1 MKKNIKG
8 VLIIKKLSIFLTVL
22 ILLVFSS
29 IRENSKVS
37 KVERLDYEN
46 FLKEHPF
53 NNRPHMSK
61 RDWKKKYAK
70 KDRPDLAAE
79 QNFLMTLD
87 PATGQVPRERLIQ
100 VFEQAEISRLS
111 RAVTV
116 EINIKPRPL
125 AGFFVCCMVVIGYLL

>member
-1 MKKNIKG
+1 MKYYIKIS
-8 VLIIKKLSIFLTVL
+8 VSLTLL

-29 IRENSKVS
+29 IRENPKVS
-37 KVERLDYEN
+37 KAERLNYEK

-79 QNFLMTLD
+79 QNF
-87 PATGQVPRERLIQ
+87 
-100 VFEQAEISRLS
+100 
-111 RAVTV
+111 
-116 EINIKPRPL
+116 
-125 AGFFVCCMVVIGYLL
+125 